1 MGKIKVIKIE
11 NEELPVKTAEPVI
24 EEIKAE
30 EPEPLA
36 IEAPEQEE
44 EQEPPSPPVSV
55 KEEVE
60 EDKPKGKKDD
70 KITCEKCG
78 KTMLMKTFKYSHQ
91 KLCPPKDPPPSPVIE
106 EVQPVEV
113 KPKRKAAKPK
123 ETKPVEEVKPEPEKP
138 AWDGTVS
145 FSPMDAYRA
154 ARDQRIQVKQ
164 QRVKSLIA
172 QAL

>member
-30 EPEPLA
+30 EPLA
-36 IEAPEQEE
+36 IEAPAQEE
-44 EQEPPSPPVSV
+44 SEPPSPPVNV
-55 KEEVE
+55 NEEVE
-60 EDKPKGKKDD
+60 EDKPKGKKEE

-78 KTMLMKTFKYSHQ
+78 KSMLMKTFKYSHQ
-91 KLCPPKDPPPSPVIE
+91 KLCPPKAPPPSPVIE

>member
-30 EPEPLA
+30 ESEPLA

-44 EQEPPSPPVSV
+44 IEPPSPPVSV

-60 EDKPKGKKDD
+60 EEKPNGKKDD

-78 KTMLMKTFKYSHQ
+78 KSMLMKNIQ
-91 KLCPPKDPPPSPVIE
+91 IQPSEIMS
-106 EVQPVEV
+106 
-113 KPKRKAAKPK
+113 
-123 ETKPVEEVKPEPEKP
+123 T
-138 AWDGTVS
+138 
-145 FSPMDAYRA
+145 
-154 ARDQRIQVKQ
+154 
-164 QRVKSLIA
+164 
-172 QAL
+172 

>member
-11 NEELPVKTAEPVI
+11 NEELPAKTAEPVI

-30 EPEPLA
+30 EPLA
-36 IEAPEQEE
+36 IEAPAQEE
-44 EQEPPSPPVSV
+44 SEPSSPPVNV
-55 KEEVE
+55 NEEVE
-60 EDKPKGKKDD
+60 EEKPNGKKDD

-78 KTMLMKTFKYSHQ
+78 KSMLMKTFKYSHQ

-113 KPKRKAAKPK
+113 KTERKAAKPK